1 MANAVLRTVFNGVRG
16 RVSPIVLGLTLL
28 AGGVAHAATAYYF
41 LPANYKGDIADAA
54 NWNTTR
60 GGGGTPLSVF
70 DANAFLVCEGG
81 ADGRGQDH
89 QHQLSQSKNLTIY
102 GLSLRVGDSST
113 LDLGGHTITCTQ
125 LEMRHSWSP
134 NSQAYPTVI
143 KGGGTIAATYYYAEG
158 ASRFSGANT
167 RIVITATDDSKFRPQ
182 STSGRGLLSVT
193 DGAYLSCDKRA
204 WLPESGSNM
213 KIEVVG
219 AGSRMELAR
228 CDTRQASATLT
239 AKDGGVFKCDSYYL
253 MAADATDFHCVAAG
267 GTLDMGSFAIWDN
280 VKSPTTFDVSGDGL
294 VLVRGQFQNQ
304 NFGTTFNVSV
314 PSSGYTTNAV
324 IIVNGDGGTGATRM
338 WPKTVFNVTAADGTV
353 MDRLGGQVIRIFD
366 NRGKNTVWDNGV
378 TINLGPEFT
387 LESKDVNGLYVR
399 VKEKAKLGFKGIE
412 GSDLAQAGSWT
423 NAPGVDATASQLNGV
438 EEVTLYDGA
447 TAVGYRAILSEDM
460 SVSSLQLRGT
470 DGKAALL
477 DLGGHMLTTGSILNY
492 RQLTIT
498 NGTVQVEGVSGG
510 QMRGDNGNMGL
521 TVGENGVFRRMPGT
535 ANFFVGNGGNTY
547 YIAEK
552 NGIVDIQG
560 SDLQLGSVAFFT
572 VRDNASISMAA
583 HHVRNGCT
591 FTVSDN
597 GVFTA
602 GQQYFDENAK
612 VTYTVSGNGTINL
625 DNGVFDGPNN
635 VGATVNI
642 SGVSPHFNYTRGTTG
657 LVSTKNF
664 WTFNFTADAATP
676 FTTAPVAVNGPF
688 NMTQGTINVNYTMER
703 TQRAVTIPLIE
714 VSSGNTLT
722 IGEGVTIAVNG
733 QFKRRATLRKTATGL
748 YLDIADAPGL
758 FLVVQ

>member
-1 MANAVLRTVFNGVRG
+1 V
-16 RVSPIVLGLTLL
+16 TL
-28 AGGVAHAATAYYF
+28 
-41 LPANYKGDIADAA
+41 
-54 NWNTTR
+54 
-60 GGGGTPLSVF
+60 S
-70 DANAFLVCEGG
+70 
-81 ADGRGQDH
+81 
-89 QHQLSQSKNLTIY
+89 
-102 GLSLRVGDSST
+102 
-113 LDLGGHTITCTQ
+113 
-125 LEMRHSWSP
+125 
-134 NSQAYPTVI
+134 
-143 KGGGTIAATYYYAEG
+143 
-158 ASRFSGANT
+158 
-167 RIVITATDDSKFRPQ
+167 
-182 STSGRGLLSVT
+182 
-193 DGAYLSCDKRA
+193 
-204 WLPESGSNM
+204 
-213 KIEVVG
+213 
-219 AGSRMELAR
+219 
-228 CDTRQASATLT
+228 
-239 AKDGGVFKCDSYYL
+239 AKDGGVFKGESYIL
-253 MAADATDFHCVAAG
+253 MDATATDFHCAAAG
-267 GTLDMGSFAIWDN
+267 GTLDMGAFSIYES

-324 IIVNGDGGTGATRM
+324 IIVNGDGGTGATRT

-366 NRGKNTVWDNGV
+366 NRGKNTVWDSGV

-460 SVSSLQLRGT
+460 SVSSLQLRGA

-477 DLGGHMLTTGSILNY
+477 DLGGHVLTTGSILNY
-492 RQLTIT
+492 RKLTIT

-535 ANFFVGNGGNTY
+535 ANFFVGNGGSTY

-560 SDLQLGSVAFFT
+560 SNLQLGSVAFFT

-583 HHVRNGCT
+583 HHVRNGCA

-602 GQQYFDENAK
+602 GQQYFDENTK

-625 DNGVFDGPNN
+625 DNGVFDGQNN

-642 SGVSPHFNYTRGTTG
+642 SGVSPHFNYTRETTG

-676 FTTAPVAVNGPF
+676 FTTAPVAVNGPL

-733 QFKRRATLRKTATGL
+733 QFKRRATLRKTTTGL